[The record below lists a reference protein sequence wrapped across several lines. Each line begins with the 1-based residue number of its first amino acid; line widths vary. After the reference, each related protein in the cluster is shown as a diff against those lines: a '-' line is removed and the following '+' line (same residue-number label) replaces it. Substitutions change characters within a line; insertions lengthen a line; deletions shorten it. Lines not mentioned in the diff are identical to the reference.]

1 MRLRV
6 RVPTGTVL
14 EAEARKVVAEALEG
28 SIGLL
33 PRHVDYVAVLVPGIL
48 LWETP
53 AGEEGLLAVDHG
65 LLVKRAEQVDVAVRE
80 AIPGEELASLR
91 RTVRERF
98 VALDERKRA
107 SRAALAQLEARFIR
121 SFLEQAEGLR
131 GRR

>member
-6 RVPTGTVL
+6 RVPTGTVR
-14 EAEARKVVAEALEG
+14 EDEARKVVAEALEG

-48 LWETP
+48 LYETP
-53 AGEEGLLAVDHG
+53 DGEEALLAVDHG
-65 LLVKRAEQVDVAVRE
+65 LLVKRGSEVDVAVRE
-80 AIPGEELASLR
+80 AIPGEDLASLR

-98 VALDERKRA
+98 VALDEREHA

-121 SFLEQAEGLR
+121 RFLEQAAGLR